1 MIHATVMRSAAVST
15 LARLAI
21 VMLSVAACQER
32 LAAPADCPALCPGGY
47 EIRDTVLDPLPAQDS
62 SYEGYVLA
70 GQGSSLRVSYQFPAG
85 EDRVVYRF
93 VARPDSFVVTNDSVV
108 PYTLDS
114 VALTVTVAYRDTAV
128 KNLRLFLYRLPATL
142 DSAFTFA
149 DAEAA
154 FQPANIIDSLLVD
167 DTLVTQSLVTILKDA
182 ALARV
187 AIAPADSGVLAMG
200 VQIRADQGTGVR
212 ISNANTALPNF
223 VNHVT
228 IPLTDSTTASRQ
240 IVRGP
245 AFATFVSQ
253 SIPPLDPSL
262 LTVGGAPSARTL
274 IRFPWPANLK
284 DSAQLVRATLELVPT
299 AAIPG
304 LHGDTALI
312 SARAVLADLGSKS
325 PATNDGFVIATEPLV
340 EGQTDTVR
348 FEVRRALVSWQG
360 SNPTPPAFIIQLFPE
375 ASSFT
380 RATFGSTRT
389 PGFEPRLRITYAGT
403 FPFEEP

>member
-1 MIHATVMRSAAVST
+1 MIHANDTRSAAIAT

-21 VMLSVAACQER
+21 FVLSVVACQER

-47 EIRDTVLDPLPAQDS
+47 EVRDTVLDPLPAQDS

-70 GQGSSLRVSYQFPAG
+70 GQGSSLRVSYQFPAS

-93 VARPDSFVVTNDSVV
+93 VARPDSFLVTNDSVV

-114 VALTVTVAYRDTAV
+114 VALTLTVAYRDTAV
-128 KNLRLFLYRLPATL
+128 KNLQVFLYRLPATL
-142 DSAFTFA
+142 DSGFTFA

-182 ALARV
+182 TLARV
-187 AIAPADSGVLAMG
+187 AIDPADSGVLAMG

-223 VNHVT
+223 VSHVT
-228 IPLTDSTTASRQ
+228 IPLTDSTTATRQ
-240 IVRGP
+240 IVRAP

-253 SIPPLDPSL
+253 SIPPLDQSL

-312 SARAVLADLGSKS
+312 SARAILADFGSKS

-389 PGFEPRLRITYAGT
+389 PGFEPRLRITYAAT